1 MQAAKYPGIG
11 LSFTAITCNVSM
23 KACESGC
30 WRPACFSI
38 VSIVMSCICTDPRE
52 QHEAL
57 VLLQC
62 MLIVALYLAED

>member
-1 MQAAKYPGIG
+1 
-11 LSFTAITCNVSM
+11 M

-30 WRPACFSI
+30 WRPACLSI